1 MRNTTTEKKIVA
13 QKIGELI
20 HGWRSLHKLTQI
32 EAALILEISQPTL
45 SKIEGRGILPSADI
59 WYKMAVRAGFPFDAP
74 FREIFADRVKYAADE
89 EAKAGKKSALKK

>member
-20 HGWRSLHKLTQI
+20 HSWRSTHQLTQI
-32 EAALILEISQPTL
+32 EAAKILEISQPTL

-59 WYKMAVRAGFPFDAP
+59 WYKMAVRAGLAFDAP
-74 FREIFADRVKYAADE
+74 FREIFADRAKYNAEE
-89 EAKAGKKSALKK
+89 EAKSGKKLMKK